1 MFDAILTAMG
11 KPGSP
16 MRAVFIGT
24 LAPASGGWWH
34 DLIEG
39 GSHGST
45 YVQALQGNPEK
56 WDQWAEIRRC
66 NPLSS
71 YPELRKKL
79 LEERD
84 AARADSR
91 LKARF
96 LSYRLNLPSA
106 DESTMLLSVEDW
118 ELVCARQV
126 AGAFGAPIIG
136 IDLGGGRAW
145 SAAVAI
151 WRSGRME
158 ALAVTPGIPS
168 LAEQEKRDRVP
179 SSTYQRLVDTGRLL
193 VAHDLHVQTPAQLM
207 DAILESW
214 GKPEVIIC
222 DRFRLAELQDCR
234 KGIKIIPRVSRWS
247 ESSEDIRALRKL
259 ASDGPLSCPKTSRS
273 LLMAS
278 LAVSLVK
285 GDDAGNVRLV
295 KRGMMLGR
303 HWCWRPERWHD
314 ALVDQLGHHCATLA
328 WPGERARVEAC
339 PSA

>member
-96 LSYRLNLPSA
+96 LSYRLTCRVQTNRPCCCRWRTGSWCALGKWPGHLEPPSLELTLVVVERGPLPSLSGA
-106 DESTMLLSVEDW
+106 RGGWRLSPSLLGSHPS
-118 ELVCARQV
+118 LNK
-126 AGAFGAPIIG
+126 
-136 IDLGGGRAW
+136 
-145 SAAVAI
+145 
-151 WRSGRME
+151 RSGIGCL
-158 ALAVTPGIPS
+158 LAPTSVLSIPVAFWWPMICTSKRQRSSWMRSWKVGGSPRSSYATDSGS
-168 LAEQEKRDRVP
+168 LSCKIAGRGSR
-179 SSTYQRLVDTGRLL
+179 SSRGFHAGL
-193 VAHDLHVQTPAQLM
+193 
-207 DAILESW
+207 
-214 GKPEVIIC
+214 K
-222 DRFRLAELQDCR
+222 
-234 KGIKIIPRVSRWS
+234 
-247 ESSEDIRALRKL
+247 ALR
-259 ASDGPLSCPKTSRS
+259 TFE
-273 LLMAS
+273 
-278 LAVSLVK
+278 
-285 GDDAGNVRLV
+285 
-295 KRGMMLGR
+295 
-303 HWCWRPERWHD
+303 HF
-314 ALVDQLGHHCATLA
+314 AT
-328 WPGERARVEAC
+328 C
-339 PSA
+339 Q